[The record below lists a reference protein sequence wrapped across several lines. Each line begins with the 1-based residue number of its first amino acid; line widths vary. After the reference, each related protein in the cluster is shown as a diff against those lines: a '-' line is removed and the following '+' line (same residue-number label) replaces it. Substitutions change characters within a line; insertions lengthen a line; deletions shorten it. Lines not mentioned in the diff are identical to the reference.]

1 MENHMPA
8 ATYIHSMEPDPE
20 GVMPLSQGDQ
30 IQAVIKAVVRT
41 ADHWQLTNAEAAA
54 LFDVPSAT
62 WGRMKAGAYKGTLD
76 QDKVTRASLMIGLFK
91 GLRLLFN
98 GPLTYGW
105 PKTPNTGAGF
115 DGKTPVAVMI
125 AGGIPAMLRMRQHID
140 ALRGG
145 V

>member
-1 MENHMPA
+1 MLNPVQYASEQTIVQPVAEGDRIA
-8 ATYIHSMEPDPE
+8 AI
-20 GVMPLSQGDQ
+20 VR
-30 IQAVIKAVVRT
+30 AVVRA
-41 ADHWQLTNAEAAA
+41 ADAWELSNAEAAA

-62 WGRMKAGAYKGTLD
+62 WSRMKAGSYRGVLD
-76 QDKVTRASLMIGLFK
+76 QDKVTRASLLIGLFK

-105 PKTPNTGAGF
+105 PRAANTGPGF
-115 DGKTPVAVMI
+115 NGKSPVQIMSE
-125 AGGIPAMLRMRQHID
+125 GGIPAMMKVRQHID

>member
-1 MENHMPA
+1 VLKPIQYAPEQGIVQPVAEADKIA
-8 ATYIHSMEPDPE
+8 AI
-20 GVMPLSQGDQ
+20 V
-30 IQAVIKAVVRT
+30 KAVVRA
-41 ADHWQLTNAEAAA
+41 ADAWDLSNVEAAA

-62 WGRMKAGAYKGTLD
+62 WSRMKSGAYKGVLD
-76 QDKVTRASLMIGLFK
+76 QDKVTRASLLIGLFK

-105 PKTPNTGAGF
+105 PKTANFGSGF
-115 DGKTPVAVMI
+115 NGKSPVQVMRE
-125 AGGIPAMLRMRQHID
+125 GGIPAMMKVRQHID

>member
-1 MENHMPA
+1 ML
-8 ATYIHSMEPDPE
+8 EPIQYAPE
-20 GVMPLSQGDQ
+20 QG
-30 IQAVIKAVVRT
+30 IVHPVAEGEKITAIVKAVVNA
-41 ADHWQLTNAEAAA
+41 ADAWNLSNAEAAT

-62 WGRMKAGAYKGTLD
+62 WSRMKAGTYKGVLD
-76 QDKVTRASLMIGLFK
+76 QDKVTRASLIIGLFK

-105 PKTPNTGAGF
+105 PKAANAGPGF
-115 DGKTPVAVMI
+115 NGKSPVQIMCE
-125 AGGIPAMLRMRQHID
+125 GGIPAMMKVRHHID

>member
-1 MENHMPA
+1 MLEPIQYAPNKASCNLSRRQTRSRRSSRPSVRA
-8 ATYIHSMEPDPE
+8 ANALD
-20 GVMPLSQGDQ
+20 LS
-30 IQAVIKAVVRT
+30 
-41 ADHWQLTNAEAAA
+41 NAEAAA

-62 WGRMKAGAYKGTLD
+62 WSRMKSGTYKGVLD
-76 QDKVTRASLMIGLFK
+76 QDKVTRASLLIGLFK

-105 PKTPNTGAGF
+105 PKTANSGPGF
-115 DGKTPVAVMI
+115 NGKSPVQIMCE
-125 AGGIPAMLRMRQHID
+125 GGIPAMMKVRQHID

>member
-1 MENHMPA
+1 MLEPIQYAPEHGIVHPVADGDRIA
-8 ATYIHSMEPDPE
+8 AI
-20 GVMPLSQGDQ
+20 V
-30 IQAVIKAVVRT
+30 KAVVRA
-41 ADHWQLTNAEAAA
+41 ADAWNLSNAEAAA

-62 WGRMKAGAYKGTLD
+62 WSRMKAGTYKGVLD
-76 QDKVTRASLMIGLFK
+76 QDKVTRASLIIGLFK

-105 PKTPNTGAGF
+105 PKTPNTGPGF
-115 DGKTPVAVMI
+115 NGKSPVQVMRD
-125 AGGIPAMLRMRQHID
+125 GGIPAMMKVRQHID

>member
-1 MENHMPA
+1 MA
-8 ATYIHSMEPDPE
+8 
-20 GVMPLSQGDQ
+20 
-30 IQAVIKAVVRT
+30 QAVPQVKEPERLVPLNERKQIEVVVKAVVRA
-41 ADHWQLTNAEAAA
+41 ADAWKLTNGEAAA
-54 LFDVPSAT
+54 LFDVPPAT
-62 WGRMKAGAYKGTLD
+62 WSRMKAGSYRGNLD

-105 PKTPNTGAGF
+105 PKASNKGPDFNGR
-115 DGKTPVAVMI
+115 TPVEAMI
-125 AGGIPAMLRMRQHID
+125 EGGIPAMMRVRQHID